1 MTSPTETGSVTA
13 GVLRIMEYPAPIL
26 RRRMPPVTEVDGAL
40 QARID
45 RMFATLYPS
54 NGLGLAAP
62 QVGEELRLFIY
73 DLSVRDQK
81 AGGPRKPVVVIN
93 PEIVAMEG
101 EEVAEEGC
109 LSIPGYFESVK
120 RALRVQLRGVDR
132 HGREIRMEA
141 EGLVARLFQH
151 EVDHLNGVMMI
162 DHLSGL
168 KRDIFLRKFK
178 KGRQGAA
185 V

>member
-1 MTSPTETGSVTA
+1 MAEA
-13 GVLRIMEYPAPIL
+13 LRIVEYPAPIL
-26 RRRMPPVTEVDGAL
+26 LRRMPPVADIDGAL
-40 QARID
+40 QMRID
-45 RMFATLYPS
+45 QMFATLYPS

-62 QVGEELRLFIY
+62 QVGEALRLFIY
-73 DLSVRDQK
+73 DLSVRDK
-81 AGGPRKPVVVIN
+81 EAGGPRKPVVVIN

-120 RALRVQLRGVDR
+120 RALRVHLRGVDR
-132 HGREIRMEA
+132 HGREIQMEA

-162 DHLSGL
+162 DHFSSL
-168 KRDIFLRKFK
+168 KRNIFLRKLK
-178 KGRQGAA
+178 KGQWEAA
-185 V
+185 EPVPAV